1 MNAKRTIRAALFA
14 LCVAGSLG
22 AQTAGAKPGE
32 ATANAAA
39 SREAKARKVLEVTGI
54 TEQAQGISQVII
66 GMFERQK
73 SSLSDGQQA
82 ELYDILGSSFSRTTF
97 DAYILDAMLASYNDS
112 WCDAL
117 LKKYKDPFFIDV
129 TKTEV
134 ASNNPGIFNE
144 IAAFDYS
151 TVDKERD
158 AIIDEYITNSSTLQ
172 FQEMLTVSGIEA
184 FARMYNLFVPKANRI
199 AGESQNALV
208 AQAKAQ
214 IYSSEQRQALKKNFA
229 VIYRKYENAKLK
241 AYFDFYKTAEAMWLS
256 DAFCSGYKTGFESC
270 MNDAAK
276 RIVSEF
282 HIANDGV

>member
-1 MNAKRTIRAALFA
+1 MNAKRTIHAAILA

-22 AQTAGAKPGE
+22 AQANGAQ
-32 ATANAAA
+32 ANSAA
-39 SREAKARKVLEVTGI
+39 SREAKARTVLDVTGI

-66 GMFERQK
+66 GMFEQQK
-73 SSLSDGQQA
+73 SSLSDSQQSK
-82 ELYDILGSSFSRTTF
+82 LYDILGSSFARTTF
-97 DAYILDAMLASYNDS
+97 DAYILEAMLASYSDS
-112 WCDAL
+112 YCDAL

-134 ASNNPGIFNE
+134 ASNNPGIFAE

-158 AIIDEYITNSSTLQ
+158 AIIDAYIANSSTLQ

-199 AGESQNALV
+199 TGDSQNALV

-214 IYSSEQRQALKKNFA
+214 IYSREQRQALKKNCA
-229 VIYRKYENAKLK
+229 VIYRKYDNAKLK
-241 AYFDFYKTAEAMWLS
+241 AYFDFYKTEEAMWLS
-256 DAFCSGYKTGFESC
+256 DAFCAGYKTGFESC